1 MGVNDGRNTR
11 VAVCCYEGDGHQ
23 VIEALEFFL
32 HHELPLTVLS
42 PDDSRVEVN
51 YPGVTSR
58 YGGKRAYIG
67 QDSLDRQAE
76 HLRLLLEFPEDT
88 FLIHDA
94 DSVLLDPKLPQYL
107 YDEPDVVWS
116 NQVNDAIP
124 EHQTTFKRGWP
135 HVAFQPPYFLSRKS
149 IEAML
154 AVKDHPD
161 VQATPVMPFIDY
173 YMVQLTM
180 VAGLPW
186 KRLLDAISCP
196 ISIDLRKK
204 NPSAADLQT
213 YAMGIKIASDAVA
226 NNGTS
231 VLHSIKN
238 SVAIRHL
245 AELHKDFLVRN
256 PGYEPRFFPAPKIGR
271 GPLDV
276 TGQPVQG
283 SSGLKA

>member
-1 MGVNDGRNTR
+1 MGVNDGRDTR

-42 PDDSRVEVN
+42 PEDSKVEVN

-58 YGGKRAYIG
+58 FGGKRAYIG

-76 HLRLLLEFPEDT
+76 HLRLLLEFPEST

-94 DSVLLDPKLPQYL
+94 DSVLLDPVLPQYL

-124 EHQTTFKRGWP
+124 QHQSTFKPGWP
-135 HVAFQPPYFLSRKS
+135 HVAFQPPYFLSRKT

-186 KRLLDAISCP
+186 KRLLDSISCP

-204 NPSAADLQT
+204 NPPAADLLT
-213 YAMGIKIASDAVA
+213 YEQGYKIAMDSVL
-226 NNGTS
+226 NKGTN
-231 VLHSIKN
+231 VLHSVKN
-238 SVAIRHL
+238 SVAIRNL
-245 AELHKDFLVRN
+245 AAARQEYLRTH
-256 PGYEPRFFPAPKIGR
+256 PGAGSKFFPAPKIGS

-276 TGQPVQG
+276 TGQMPLNNVGQ
-283 SSGLKA
+283 KA

>member
-1 MGVNDGRNTR
+1 MGINDGRNTR

-42 PDDSRVEVN
+42 PEDSKVDVN

-58 YGGKRAYIG
+58 FGGKRAYIG

-124 EHQTTFKRGWP
+124 EHQTTFKPGWP

-204 NPSAADLQT
+204 NPPKQDLDT
-213 YAMGIKIASDAVA
+213 YEMGMRIALDAVG
-226 NNGTS
+226 NKGTS
-231 VLHSIKN
+231 VLHSVKN
-238 SVAIRHL
+238 SVAIRQL
-245 AELHKDFLVRN
+245 AAARKDFLARN
-256 PGYEPRFFPAPKIGR
+256 PGYEPTFFAAPKVGR
-271 GPLDV
+271 GRVDY
-276 TGQPVQG
+276 TGQPNQG
-283 SSGLKA
+283 KTGEKA